1 MRRRRTAMGRVA
13 AAEEAEGKRV
23 AGVVEDG
30 PALGGKVASALRKM
44 RDMGGRCRGV
54 RICVGRLKE

>member
-1 MRRRRTAMGRVA
+1 MGRVA

-23 AGVVEDG
+23 AGVIEDG

-44 RDMGGRCRGV
+44 RDMGGDVGV
-54 RICVGRLKE
+54 CGSVLVA